1 MPRIVLT
8 FTLTCLLL
16 ATAPALAQDAR
27 DGTSRLQDAGQTAP
41 CGLVDELRDPLEPL
55 SLRYDDFGIYRAR
68 FGGQHVGLDIGFGEN
83 AVGAPV
89 FAAARG
95 QVTYANPYGW
105 DTEGGVIVLAHRFP
119 DGSLAYSLYGHITPE
134 GESFPAVGRCM
145 EAGTVLARIG
155 APTLSAPH
163 LHFEFRDFLPDSGGP
178 GYVPG
183 NPLEAGWF
191 HPLDF
196 AAAWRLRLNL
206 PARAAY
212 TSPQTPTLPP
222 VLLPDGQLALASGNT
237 LLTLSPLNDLHW
249 RLQSN
254 TPLHGLL
261 ALADGRIVASTHA
274 GQVLIVRGGRYQAI
288 WSPAAAPT
296 SLPPIALAEILLFV
310 TDAGALAAHTPTGE
324 LRWRTEA
331 IAGGGAVALG
341 ASGSAVALL
350 LEETQ
355 ETTSARLLLY
365 AAEDGRR
372 LGEWRFATLPLWAA
386 RPSGGWWLY
395 DGSSLSLLAGARDG
409 TPRPQEV
416 TGEWQLDVR
425 ATLAGASA
433 VSAPD
438 RAAQLHALADGGAA
452 LFTGGVEA
460 TMIAFA
466 ADGRQRWEQP
476 YPGLSQR
483 SPPLLASAADG
494 CWLAALAEDGT
505 LLFLNGQTG
514 SPLLGEQWPGAL
526 YPGSQRQRQPAARTL
541 QRQGETLIVGAGF
554 LSVLALDIAAA
565 PTELRCGTG
574 E

>member
-1 MPRIVLT
+1 MSAWIWASAK
-8 FTLTCLLL
+8 TLS
-16 ATAPALAQDAR
+16 APPSSPSPAR
-27 DGTSRLQDAGQTAP
+27 
-41 CGLVDELRDPLEPL
+41 
-55 SLRYDDFGIYRAR
+55 
-68 FGGQHVGLDIGFGEN
+68 
-83 AVGAPV
+83 
-89 FAAARG
+89 
-95 QVTYANPYGW
+95 QVTYADPHGW

-119 DGSLAYSLYGHITPE
+119 DGSQIYSLYGHIAPE
-134 GESFPAVGRCM
+134 GASFPAVGRCM

-222 VLLPDGQLALASGNT
+222 VLLPDGQLVLASGNT
-237 LLTLSPLNDLHW
+237 LLTLSPLNELHW

-324 LRWRTEA
+324 LRWQTGA
-331 IAGGGAVALG
+331 IAGVRAVALG
-341 ASGSAVALL
+341 ASGAAVALL

-355 ETTSARLLLY
+355 EAQDGTPRPQEAAGARLLLY

-433 VSAPD
+433 ASAPD

-452 LFTGGVEA
+452 LFMGGVEA
-460 TMIAFA
+460 MMIAFA
-466 ADGRQRWEQP
+466 ADGRLRWEQP
-476 YPGLSQR
+476 YPSLSQR
-483 SPPLLASAADG
+483 SPPLLASAADS
-494 CWLAALAEDGT
+494 CWLAALAADGT
-505 LLFLNGQTG
+505 LLFLSGQTG

-541 QRQGETLIVGAGF
+541 QRQGETLVVGAGF
-554 LSVLALDIAAA
+554 LSVLVLDIAAA
-565 PTELRCGTG
+565 PAELRCGTG